1 LADGLDNIVGVRMLA
16 YPRMPGSKYDAL
28 DMENTLPAVEPSDEV
43 RLIAIGNQLEA
54 FGLTVHLPE
63 QA

>member
-1 LADGLDNIVGVRMLA
+1 MLA